1 MSVNPNIG
9 FSNPYGEEF
18 DNSKK
23 AMYVLT
29 LSSSTPFV
37 GLYLEDAPPTI

>member
-1 MSVNPNIG
+1 MNQNNG
-9 FSNPYGEEF
+9 FSNPYGEVF

-23 AMYVLT
+23 AMYFLT

-37 GLYLEDAPPTI
+37 GIYLEATPPTI